1 MRAEVGDRL
10 VVRSLHVGE
19 PDRDGEV
26 LEVRGEDGAPPYLVR
41 WSDNGHEGLFFPGTT
56 TVVHHLV
63 DLADDLVAHD
73 TV

>member
-10 VVRSLHVGE
+10 IVRSLHVGE

-26 LEVRGEDGAPPYLVR
+26 LEVRGKDGAPPYLVR
-41 WSDNGHEGLFFPGTT
+41 WSEDGHEGLFYPGTT

-63 DLADDLVAHD
+63 DLSDKLVAHD
-73 TV
+73 TA